1 MSNDFFRKYDMQVYP
16 SLRKM
21 RRIPRMRNYTNLW
34 NVTAT
39 EALANQTFEVEDV
52 DCVDV
57 TMPVDRLQ
65 ELEDMI
71 EWYENKEHKVK
82 HNEEIVNRLRA
93 DERVRIEYPAVQAA
107 YRKYLTLLELC
118 RK

>member
-1 MSNDFFRKYDMQVYP
+1 MSDDFFRKYDMHVYP
-16 SLRKM
+16 STRKM

-39 EALANQTFEVEDV
+39 DALASQTFEVEEVSCMDI
-52 DCVDV
+52 
-57 TMPVDRLQ
+57 TMPADRLQ
-65 ELEDMI
+65 ELEDI
-71 EWYENKEHKVK
+71 LKWYENKEHKIK
-82 HNEEIVNRLRA
+82 HNEEVVEMLRR